1 MTSSQRPRSRPS
13 DKVAPQHNPSA
24 NSRKSENQS
33 TKLVDTREKEIE
45 KAVVAEDP
53 DEDYEADNYEDDN
66 ESEKEAPEKPRNLTR
81 TNDNAQIK
89 EDEDSDEDEEP
100 SRHLKKTSNH
110 KQFEEDSENRE
121 DEYNQGDD
129 DGDKINIDEN

>member
-1 MTSSQRPRSRPS
+1 M
-13 DKVAPQHNPSA
+13 
-24 NSRKSENQS
+24 
-33 TKLVDTREKEIE
+33 DTREKEIE

-66 ESEKEAPEKPRNLTR
+66 EFEKEAPEKLRNLTR
-81 TNDNAQIK
+81 TNDNAK
-89 EDEDSDEDEEP
+89 MRDEAESDDEKEP
-100 SRHLKKTSNH
+100 SRLLRKTSNH

-121 DEYNQGDD
+121 DEYNQGED